1 MSFFD
6 IILLIIVRK
15 ATLNDL
21 IICAGNGEN
30 FDFAK
35 NIGVGL
41 INSAIN
47 LTNLLKIYEISS
59 NLPRKIIFIG
69 TAGLYK
75 NGEILEIYES
85 CVASNLE
92 ISSLLNL
99 AYTPINTDFKSNVS
113 YETLKVNSSNFITTD
128 EKIAFKFYENGY
140 FMENMEFYS
149 VLKVAEFFQISAY
162 GIFCATN
169 FCNQFAHDDFA
180 KNHEKA
186 KLKLR
191 KYVREKGLV

>member
-1 MSFFD
+1 M
-6 IILLIIVRK
+6 
-15 ATLNDL
+15 

-41 INSAIN
+41 VNSAIN
-47 LTNLLKIYEISS
+47 LTNLLTICQISS
-59 NLPRKIIFIG
+59 NLPQKIIFIG

-75 NGEILEIYES
+75 NGEILKIYES
-85 CVASNLE
+85 YEASNLE

-113 YETLKVNSSNFITTD
+113 YETFRVNSSNFITTD
-128 EKIAFKFYENGY
+128 EKIAFKFYEKGY
-140 FMENMEFYS
+140 FLENMEFYS
-149 VLKVAEFFQISAY
+149 VLKVAKFFEIPAY

-169 FCNQFAHDDFA
+169 FCNQFAHDDFL
-180 KNHEKA
+180 KNHQKA
-186 KLKLR
+186 KLKLQ
-191 KYVREKGLV
+191 KYAHEKGLI